1 MEISKKPWPILS
13 VCGFKSR
20 IDTSPDFQRP
30 AVWSVSQKHLLVD
43 TILLGYDIPKL
54 YWRKIS
60 KSPEKYEVVDGQ
72 QRLRAIFEFQAG
84 EFGLAKDADD
94 IDGIVVKAMHYADLP
109 EDLRLQFDNYPLDVI
124 VLSDTS
130 EDEVRE
136 MFLRLQNGTTL
147 KAQEKRNAMPG
158 NMRAFVKDLAQ
169 HPFFSRCGFA
179 NTRFTHDLVA
189 AQMTAIELNGG
200 PCHIRNS
207 NLNAMYEAQADFDAA
222 GPKARK
228 IRRVLDYLAQAFT
241 EKTPELERYSVIS
254 LYALVSHCLEKYA
267 MQGRQDGLRK
277 WFIEFETTRRGQDDL
292 PADKCDPELLAYR
305 ERTSHS
311 TDAEDSI
318 QWRHGLSLR
327 KFFEAVPDIEPKDE
341 QRLFSHEQRL
351 AIFRRDGGTCQLRL
365 RCDGMKC
372 EWEAWEADHRMPWA
386 QGGKTTVENGQV
398 ACPACNASKG
408 GAPSHAA
415 LDERQDT
422 GKLNS
427 GDALRINGPAVKS
440 PRRQRRKAL
449 CPS

>member
-13 VCGFKSR
+13 VCGFKNR
-20 IDTSPDFQRP
+20 IDTNPDFQRP
-30 AVWSVSQKHLLVD
+30 AVWSLGQKQLLVD
-43 TILLGYDIPKL
+43 TILRDYDIPKL

-72 QRLRAIFEFQAG
+72 QRLRTIFEFHSG
-84 EFGLAKDADD
+84 GFNLAKDADD
-94 IDGIVVKAMHYADLP
+94 IDGVVVSKMHYADLP

-158 NMRAFVKDLAQ
+158 KMRTFIKDLAK
-169 HPFFSRCGFA
+169 HPFFSRVGFA
-179 NTRFTHDLVA
+179 DTRFTYDLVA

-200 PCHIRNS
+200 PCHVRNS
-207 NLNAMYEAQADFDAA
+207 NLNAMYEAQLDFDAA
-222 GPKARK
+222 GTKARK
-228 IRRVLDYLAQAFT
+228 IRRVLEYLAQVFT

-254 LYALVSHCLEKYA
+254 LYALVSHCLEQYA
-267 MQGRQDGLRK
+267 MQGRQDALRN
-277 WFIEFETTRRGQDDL
+277 WFLQFEGSRAAQEDL
-292 PADKCDPELLAYR
+292 PADKADRELLAYK

-318 QWRHGLSLR
+318 EWRHEFLLR
-327 KFFEAVPDIEPKDE
+327 KFFEAVPDIEQKDN

-351 AIFRRDGGTCQLRL
+351 AIFRRDGCICHVRLKCQ
-365 RCDGMKC
+365 GAKC
-372 EWEAWEADHRMPWA
+372 EWDAWQADHKTPWS

-398 ACPACNASKG
+398 ACPECNAAKG
-408 GAPSHAA
+408 G
-415 LDERQDT
+415 
-422 GKLNS
+422 N
-427 GDALRINGPAVKS
+427 V
-440 PRRQRRKAL
+440 
-449 CPS
+449 